1 MAVSKISSDAGVG
14 RKWKYYASATALDL
28 TTVSGK
34 GTACARRIVF
44 LAAGSATLLK
54 DSGGN
59 DEPITSFPEGYV
71 HDADTSAIT
80 CATAFVVYW

>member
-1 MAVSKISSDAGVG
+1 MPSKISNDPGVG
-14 RKWKYYASATALDL
+14 RAWKYYASATALDL

-34 GTACARRIVF
+34 PPRCARRIVF
-44 LAAGSATLLK
+44 LEAGSATLLK

-59 DEPITSFPEGYV
+59 DEPITGVIEGYV

-80 CATAFVVYW
+80 CATAFVAYW